1 MITKIRILKPRS
13 YNFFG
18 SGTRKL
24 EPGMVLKVPEEMPV
38 KVADEWIYMGWAEEV
53 KE

>member
-24 EPGMVLKVPEEMPV
+24 KPGMVLKVPEEMPSE
-38 KVADEWIYMGWAEEV
+38 VAGEWIGMNWAEEV